1 MNCPC
6 FTLFEQSDI
15 VTQTKQ
21 MDGAPI
27 RRLVDSIDVPVHRI
41 SRNTV
46 ATCLQWTIGQDNE
59 LLVRLGLQSGQV
71 LLGRLGKSSKD
82 KLVPKD
88 VEKVVFKPATAFL
101 MDAARCSSPCLAKWK
116 GINQPAQD
124 QLPTPTDGRNP
135 LFLLS
140 RPPYLHTVRTI
151 AGPYAG

>member
-1 MNCPC
+1 
-6 FTLFEQSDI
+6 
-15 VTQTKQ
+15 

-41 SRNTV
+41 SRNIV

-71 LLGRLGKSSKD
+71 LLGRLGKILQRQVGSKGRREGRLQASHCLFD
-82 KLVPKD
+82 GRSAVLLPY
-88 VEKVVFKPATAFL
+88 
-101 MDAARCSSPCLAKWK
+101 LAKWK
-116 GINQPAQD
+116 GISQPAQD
-124 QLPTPTDGRNP
+124 QLPTPTDGRNS

-140 RPPYLHTVRTI
+140 RPPYLYTVRTI